1 MKINVNDYERY
12 EQTSNYQKTTK
23 KSNKS
28 KWK

>member
-12 EQTSNYQKTTK
+12 EQTSNYLKTK
-23 KSNKS
+23 KHNKN